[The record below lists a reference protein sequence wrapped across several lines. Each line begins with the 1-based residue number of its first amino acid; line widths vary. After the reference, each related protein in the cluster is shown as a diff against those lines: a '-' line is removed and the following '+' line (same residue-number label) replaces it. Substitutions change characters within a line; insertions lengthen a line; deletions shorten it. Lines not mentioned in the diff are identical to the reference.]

1 MTTDLRIGEKEDL
14 IIRRG
19 DTTTIVVAI
28 TADGA
33 PMDITDY
40 TVRFVVKRDYT
51 SVVAVITKTTSSG
64 IVLTN
69 PTAGELTITLAPAD
83 TEDLSPGTYY
93 YDLELTSSTGSVG
106 TYLWGK
112 LTIEADIA

>member
-1 MTTDLRIGEKEDL
+1 MTTDLRLGAKEDL

-19 DTTTIVVAI
+19 DTTTIVV
-28 TADGA
+28 TLLADGT
-33 PMDITDY
+33 PQNITGY
-40 TVRFVVKRDYT
+40 SAKFMAKRDYT
-51 SVVAVITKTTSSG
+51 STAAAITKTTPSG
-64 IVLTN
+64 IELTN

-83 TEDLSPGTYY
+83 TEDLSPGTHY